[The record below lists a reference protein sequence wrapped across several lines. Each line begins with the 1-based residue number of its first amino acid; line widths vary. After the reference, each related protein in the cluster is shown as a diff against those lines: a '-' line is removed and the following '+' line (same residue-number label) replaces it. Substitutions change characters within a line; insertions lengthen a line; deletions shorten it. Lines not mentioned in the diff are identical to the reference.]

1 MRIVSESG
9 EVAFRHA
16 ITHPSLLRA
25 CETGS
30 GFVHSALFLQLFPVE
45 RDAFAHVNEQILKIR
60 GFLRLAAHSLYR
72 PTLVLCRFLTLK
84 TKRVFFS
91 VTFRALPFSLFA
103 ALAFPRQKR
112 KPSFYGGFRL
122 RSGASSG
129 IRDCHISMRCPSGSK
144 T

>member
-84 TKRVFFS
+84 TKRGLSLLLLESYPFPC
-91 VTFRALPFSLFA
+91 LP
-103 ALAFPRQKR
+103 R
-112 KPSFYGGFRL
+112 
-122 RSGASSG
+122 
-129 IRDCHISMRCPSGSK
+129 
-144 T
+144 